1 MFFTFQSFVFVGQPV
16 LDIILTE
23 EINIFITIKIKMLK
37 RVLMK
42 IKTRCNNDDIFVIL
56 IND

>member
-1 MFFTFQSFVFVGQPV
+1 
-16 LDIILTE
+16 
-23 EINIFITIKIKMLK
+23 MLK